1 MVLDL
6 EDYLS
11 KFKRHLD
18 SVHTLSRDQQLADLY
33 HTFEIS
39 PVASTER
46 NEAFQTLKSMLQS
59 TVNSSIESRTTI
71 LDKSGKVVVDD
82 VDDHE
87 EETCS
92 SCHSLR
98 DDVDVMTSKLKSAGV
113 IIKQSK
119 PTIEINFDRPASRQE
134 RLYTKVMENV
144 IYRYNKRG
152 WAISIE
158 RNIYS
163 KLYDDM
169 PTAGHSKLPIG
180 HPSLP
185 VETYICFTRA
195 INTNRVTLKGE
206 NIIIKSYV
214 KLPKDLL
221 VKLSYYKP

>member
-98 DDVDVMTSKLKSAGV
+98 DDVDVMTSKLKSV
-113 IIKQSK
+113 DS
-119 PTIEINFDRPASRQE
+119 ELSWV
-134 RLYTKVMENV
+134 RLK
-144 IYRYNKRG
+144 K
-152 WAISIE
+152 
-158 RNIYS
+158 
-163 KLYDDM
+163 
-169 PTAGHSKLPIG
+169 
-180 HPSLP
+180 
-185 VETYICFTRA
+185 F
-195 INTNRVTLKGE
+195 
-206 NIIIKSYV
+206 
-214 KLPKDLL
+214 
-221 VKLSYYKP
+221 